1 MKKNKKNKRINK
13 ALIIVSVIILIIVVL
28 LSIFVYLDHQ
38 SECSYFGNCITPTKC
53 EEAYQCELKQ
63 EQTYSCHYCDG
74 ELNDDF
80 ICNGKEE
87 IIECKTNYEMKK

>member
-53 EEAYQCELKQ
+53 SQAYNCELN
-63 EQTYSCHYCDG
+63 HD
-74 ELNDDF
+74 NVF
-80 ICNGKEE
+80 ICKYCPEDKYYEDGCTVEEE
-87 IIECKTNYEMKK
+87 IISCKKELLEG